1 MPAQPRTVLR
11 RSLAFCHRF
20 YGLTG
25 ILDRSHAGLTDETE
39 RLGDLAAEVDEFF
52 KGTTARAWALRNRV
66 LDEYQQSWAAQ
77 PRPEPEELR
86 ALMGLDAALKELDQV
101 AYDWLMTL
109 NVRPTAIVDG
119 WGHID
124 HRLRVH
130 VVYGDHLRSEPD
142 RGTTLGCQFPGFK
155 VRWPRC
161 HPVTERPLFS
171 MQTYEDA
178 LEVPQGRAWAEGV
191 SSDILRCLLP
201 AIPEMALLAREPFRL
216 NLRAR
221 SETLTFFVRPV

>member
-1 MPAQPRTVLR
+1 MQAQPRTVLR

-25 ILDRSHAGLTDETE
+25 LLDRSHAGLIDETE

-66 LDEYQQSWAAQ
+66 LDEYQQSWA
-77 PRPEPEELR
+77 
-86 ALMGLDAALKELDQV
+86 
-101 AYDWLMTL
+101 L

-119 WGHID
+119 WGQID

-130 VVYGDHLRSEPD
+130 VVYGDHLRGEPD

-161 HPVTERPLFS
+161 YPVTERPLFS

-201 AIPEMALLAREPFRL
+201 AIPEMALLGREPFRL